1 MADFEIPGYE
11 IYERLGRGGMATVYR
26 ALHLNLDREV
36 AIKVMDASMSADEN
50 FSERFIRE
58 ARISAR
64 LTHPHILQIY
74 DVNSFDGMNYI
85 AMEYLPGGDMAGLIR
100 GPLTQAIIY
109 TLMEQMT
116 DALDYAASH
125 GYVHR
130 DIKPSNIMLRGDTD
144 FVLADFGIAK
154 AADSGTQMT
163 QTGLMVGTPSY
174 MSPEQAKGIT
184 VDGRSD
190 LYSLGVLWFEM
201 TTKKLP
207 FDADSAVSTAVKHLT
222 EDIPTLPDELAAYQ
236 EFLNKA
242 LAKSADDRFQSGR
255 EMFQA
260 LSEHRSNFPDD
271 AVLVEPE
278 PVPEGEEPGQ
288 GEPSFDP
295 AKTSATA
302 WSDETRV
309 SQSSS
314 SRPSRPYKL
323 SETSRERLSSGFHTG
338 ARRRPAKSSSGG
350 VVKALLGLAVV
361 GALGFGGYYYLQ
373 QQGGTASTEDL
384 RNVTAEL
391 AEAYSA
397 LNDENLDKAAIAF
410 RKVLS
415 LDSNNAAAQQ
425 GLQDL
430 ESMYTA
436 DIEEAIAGGELDR
449 ASNLISDYGLHFADS
464 GSHERLKSALA
475 LAQQEQELE
484 DVQSERV
491 KILLDKAM
499 AAMNDGRLFEPNRD
513 NAYEYFMQ
521 ITALNAG
528 NSAAKR
534 GLNQLMTSA
543 LEQAR
548 GHIGEK
554 QFAAA
559 RDVINQAR
567 GIDPA
572 YPALIKTQQE
582 VESAEEA
589 ELRRQNRWAEYTE
602 ERREALNRLLED
614 ADRQVTAEQYL
625 TPEGD
630 NAYETYLAVLEQDP
644 DSELAT
650 RGLENLATIFL
661 AREKEALDAQR
672 FDDAE
677 QALANVSRVV
687 PNHPELE
694 ARQAGLRAAR
704 QQYEEASA
712 RDAYVT
718 DLLSEAQ
725 SNLENAPGNLEAA
738 REAQRLYEEVLSQ
751 VPDSSAAAQGLSDT
765 AEAYFAFAKGAV
777 QEGDFESAAEAL
789 GSATALDPQRNDI
802 INMQSQLADIE
813 AAWREQNNEEQLLA
827 EASSLFKDGNY
838 SEAAEAYSRV
848 AELYPDS
855 SSATDG
861 FEQSIAAL
869 VTGATKAAASGKFDA
884 AETMLD
890 YALSY
895 APDIEGAAKLKAQ
908 LPDMQQAW
916 QQEQQARA
924 QALEQANQVST
935 RGLQA
940 ITSGDLDAAQA
951 AYDELLADSPD
962 FDVTSRLR
970 LQLRDA
976 YLLATRDEINNQA
989 YDLAEDFLLRGKTL
1003 APDHPD
1009 WAELEVEVE
1018 IGKSSS
1024 RRRLGEF

>member
-1 MADFEIPGYE
+1 
-11 IYERLGRGGMATVYR
+11 
-26 ALHLNLDREV
+26 
-36 AIKVMDASMSADEN
+36 
-50 FSERFIRE
+50 
-58 ARISAR
+58 
-64 LTHPHILQIY
+64 
-74 DVNSFDGMNYI
+74 
-85 AMEYLPGGDMAGLIR
+85 
-100 GPLTQAIIY
+100 
-109 TLMEQMT
+109 MT

-242 LAKSADDRFQSGR
+242 LAKSADERFQTGR

-260 LSEHRSNFPDD
+260 LCEHRSSFPDD

-278 PVPEGEEPGQ
+278 PLPEGEEPGE

-295 AKTSATA
+295 AKTSAAA

-309 SQSSS
+309 SQSTSP
-314 SRPSRPYKL
+314 RPSRPYRL

-361 GALGFGGYYYLQ
+361 GALSYGGYYYLQ

-384 RNVTAEL
+384 RSVTAEL
-391 AEAYSA
+391 AVAYSA
-397 LNDENLDKAAIAF
+397 LNDENLDKAAVAF

-415 LDSNNAAAQQ
+415 LDSSNAAAQQ
-425 GLQDL
+425 GLADL
-430 ESMYTA
+430 ESRYTQN
-436 DIEEAIAGGELDR
+436 IEQAIADGELGR
-449 ASNLISDYGLHFADS
+449 ASSLISDYGLHFVDS

-475 LAQQEQELE
+475 LAQQEQQLE
-484 DVQSERV
+484 EVQSERV
-491 KILLDKAM
+491 QILLDKAM
-499 AAMNDGRLFEPNRD
+499 SAMNEGHLFEPKLD

-521 ITALNAG
+521 ITALNAS

-548 GHIGEK
+548 GHIDEK
-554 QFAAA
+554 EFAAA

-572 YPALIKTQQE
+572 YPALIETQQE
-582 VESAEEA
+582 VENAEEA
-589 ELRRQNRWAEYTE
+589 ELRRQNRWAEFTE
-602 ERREALNRLLED
+602 ERREALTRLLED
-614 ADRQVTAEQYL
+614 ADRQLAAGQYL
-625 TPEGD
+625 APEGD
-630 NAYETYLAVLEQDP
+630 NAYETYLSVLEQDP

-661 AREKEALDAQR
+661 AQEKEAQDAQR

-694 ARQAGLRAAR
+694 TRQARLRAAR
-704 QQYEEASA
+704 QVHEEAAA
-712 RDAYVT
+712 REAYVA
-718 DLLSEAQ
+718 DLLTEAQ
-725 SNLENAPGNLEAA
+725 ANLEKAPGDLEAA
-738 REAQRLYEEVLSQ
+738 REAQRLYEEALEQ
-751 VPDSSAAAQGLSDT
+751 LPDSSAAAQGLSDS

-777 QEGDFESAAEAL
+777 QEGGFEAAAEAL
-789 GSATALDPQRNDI
+789 GSAIALDPQRNDI

-827 EASSLFKDGNY
+827 DASSLFRDGNY
-838 SEAAEAYSRV
+838 NEAADAYRRV

-855 SSATDG
+855 TRAEDG
-861 FEQSIAAL
+861 FEQSVTAL
-869 VTGATKAAASGKFDA
+869 VTGATKAAAGGKFDA
-884 AETMLD
+884 AQTMLD

-895 APDIEGAAKLKAQ
+895 DPDAEGAAELKAQ
-908 LPDMQQAW
+908 LPGLEQAW

-940 ITSGDLDAAQA
+940 IASGDLDAAQA
-951 AYDELLADSPD
+951 AYEELLAQSPD
-962 FDVTSRLR
+962 LEVTSRLK

-976 YLLATRDEINNQA
+976 YLLATRDEILNQA